1 MVTRANNIRETLEH
15 EIISGER
22 LPEDYLDEPQLTK
35 RFHASRT
42 PARCCSH
49 PKSRRRPAD
58 QIFKDHKALRADR
71 ITDFI
76 AAFDRRFEKRSLNW
90 NLRESKNG

>member
-1 MVTRANNIRETLEH
+1 MVTRANNIRQTLEH
-15 EIISGER
+15 EIISGKR
-22 LPEDYLDEPQLTK
+22 QPGDRLDEPQLTK
-35 RFHASRT
+35 RFDASRT

-58 QIFKDHKALRADR
+58 QIFKDHTALRADR

-76 AAFDRRFEKRSLNW
+76 AAFDRRFEKRSA
-90 NLRESKNG
+90 